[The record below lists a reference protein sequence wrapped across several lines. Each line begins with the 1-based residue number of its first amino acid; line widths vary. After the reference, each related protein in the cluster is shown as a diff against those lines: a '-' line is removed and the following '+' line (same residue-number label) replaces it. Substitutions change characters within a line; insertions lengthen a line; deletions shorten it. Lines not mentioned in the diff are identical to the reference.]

1 MKNPQ
6 PALSICI
13 PTFNRLHYLKESL
26 DTLLPQ
32 AQRLDVEVCISDNH
46 STDGTVGYLKEMVEL
61 YSCLS
66 ICVQKENVGLD
77 KNMLAVIE
85 MASGNYICQIGD
97 DDYLPEGAVNLI
109 LNELEEGSDVII
121 LDGWHTDAAL
131 LEKRRHLPPD
141 IQGVTMSLPAEA
153 FYCLWDKMPFGSF
166 VADRKCFLSDCS
178 GRYIGTSHAYT
189 GAVWDALAEKYHKTG
204 TCKVKCMAT
213 PTVLLRGGEKSW
225 RNDAAKI
232 MLYEIPL
239 WFQLVMV
246 NDVYKSVVAPIL
258 NKYIHSQTSLVQLLS
273 YRALGQLDKQMLD
286 SLAGIYPDRQIEL
299 MRKIV
304 ALPVKPL
311 EWSLAGY
318 FGVKRFIKWIV
329 RR

>member
-1 MKNPQ
+1 MKNSQ
-6 PALSICI
+6 PELSICI

-46 STDGTVGYLKEMVEL
+46 STDETVGYLTEMVKL
-61 YSCLS
+61 FSCLRF
-66 ICVQKENVGLD
+66 CVQIENVGLD
-77 KNMLAVIE
+77 KNMLAVIA
-85 MASGNYICQIGD
+85 MASGNYIFPIGD
-97 DDYLPEGAVNLI
+97 DDYLPEGAINLI
-109 LNELEEGSDVII
+109 LNELDEGSDVII
-121 LDGWHTDAAL
+121 LDGWHTDASL
-131 LEKRRHLPPD
+131 LQQRRHLPPD
-141 IQGVTMSLPAEA
+141 IQGATLSLPSEA
-153 FYCLWDKMPFGSF
+153 FYFLWDKMPFGSF
-166 VADRKCFLSDCS
+166 MAKRECFLSDYS

-189 GAVWDALAEKYHKTG
+189 GAVWDALAKKYLKTG
-204 TCKVKCMAT
+204 ACKVKCMAT

-246 NDVYKSVVAPIL
+246 SDVYKSVVAPIL
-258 NKYIHSQTSLVQLLS
+258 NKYIQSQTSLVQLLS
-273 YRALGQLDKQMLD
+273 YRASGQLDNKMFD
-286 SLAGIYPDRQIEL
+286 SLEGIYPDRQIEL
-299 MRKIV
+299 MKKIF

-311 EWSLAGY
+311 EWSLVGY